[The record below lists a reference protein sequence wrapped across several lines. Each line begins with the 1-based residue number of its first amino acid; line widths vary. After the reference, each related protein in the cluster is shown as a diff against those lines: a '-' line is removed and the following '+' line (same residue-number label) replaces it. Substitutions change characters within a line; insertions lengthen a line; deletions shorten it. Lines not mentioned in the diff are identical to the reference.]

1 MALTHVWITRGP
13 LAGHKLLMTEAD
25 AEIAKKANWAADHE
39 IGGPTTDEELKAI
52 QEADV
57 DWASYD
63 AYRTKTDDPTYSPQG
78 EDDGSWVPGDT
89 KPPEPPPVYIDN
101 TLPDIPDPEKPPPG
115 SGGGPLGESLSAG
128 KQSKGK
134 SHKHGPDWIITV
146 DDNKP

>member
-1 MALTHVWITRGP
+1 MPGP
-13 LAGHKLLMTEAD
+13 SDGLRFVAAAIVAEASNV
-25 AEIAKKANWAADHE
+25 EAA
-39 IGGPTTDEELKAI
+39 
-52 QEADV
+52 
-57 DWASYD
+57 
-63 AYRTKTDDPTYSPQG
+63 TKTDDPTYSPQG